1 MQFKSHKMI
10 VKEKTLRAIRE
21 KRGIKYKGI
30 NTDFSSKQ
38 YKPEYTGTTS
48 LNS

>member
-1 MQFKSHKMI
+1 MI
-10 VKEKTLRAIRE
+10 VTEKTLRTIRE

-30 NTDFSSKQ
+30 NITLTFHHKQ
-38 YKPEYTGTTS
+38 YKPEYTGTAS